1 MLSISVH
8 GENFILN
15 VLFKVPPKFMYFYLS
30 EKNVNQ
36 NDTFQPLVMGS
47 FEAYNALEKAS
58 SNNKNNNNMCM
69 MWWWWSLNRWLEVES
84 YTHRFVEWLLNFI
97 LISVNLELSTL
108 LEVFSNMNSR
118 VEIMATSSLGLM
130 LALLYIIGSIFMV
143 PAYAQIN
150 QTVSL
155 VVNASDTG
163 RQMPANLFGLF
174 FEVREK
180 PMIIM
185 SLLLICIFF
194 VFACFFEIFL
204 KIMSCSNCPKS

>member
-1 MLSISVH
+1 
-8 GENFILN
+8 
-15 VLFKVPPKFMYFYLS
+15 
-30 EKNVNQ
+30 
-36 NDTFQPLVMGS
+36 
-47 FEAYNALEKAS
+47 
-58 SNNKNNNNMCM
+58 
-69 MWWWWSLNRWLEVES
+69 VES

-118 VEIMATSSLGLM
+118 VEIMATSSLALM
-130 LALLYIIGSIFMV
+130 LALLYIIGSIFLV

-185 SLLLICIFF
+185 LLLLIRIFLCFF
-194 VFACFFEIFL
+194 VCFFVIFL
-204 KIMSCSNCPKS
+204 KIMCCSNCPKLSSRRVCLRIHEAICS